1 MKTISLNANS
11 NSRPLTRRASL
22 AATILAGSALL
33 VVYPIF
39 AQTNPADSGDA
50 SPPSFDQPW
59 DDGSGLGDGGPSLAP
74 APEQPYDPDYGSIY
88 VPPPPVG
95 LLERPGYTPINPTS
109 PELLPPSESVAR
121 PADGFI
127 GPVR

>member
-1 MKTISLNANS
+1 MKTISFEAKS
-11 NSRPLTRRASL
+11 DSRPFARRASV
-22 AATILAGSALL
+22 AATIVAASALIF
-33 VVYPIF
+33 VHSSF
-39 AQTNPADSGDA
+39 AQTNPADSGYA

-59 DDGSGLGDGGPSLAP
+59 DDGRVRTP
-74 APEQPYDPDYGSIY
+74 APDQPLASDPGSIY

-109 PELLPPSESVAR
+109 PELLPPDSFAR